1 MGDAYPILIAVG
13 VGSLVMLAGVAGGA
27 FLVISVVRN
36 THLIQRGGD
45 AGFPPGNAVAE
56 AENIRRQ
63 TPPPLPLRRFTPQE
77 REMAEMPMRAARQD
91 TTSRVERLIEHKK
104 NIAELRVALRIR
116 RAQTLTRWISGIL
129 ATVLFFSFIVA
140 NVAVG
145 WSAMALA
152 NKIAI
157 PVFALS
163 AGTFWAVRTME
174 ERAKKRE
181 RANGREGPGRALY
194 AKAARD
200 LKIEL
205 EAAEELRLLD
215 AAQLGLPVEDRQY
228 SYKDSIPSEL
238 DSLRKD
244 GRKYRRRHN
253 LAQTVIIIGS
263 LGGTSVTAL
272 ADTPAP
278 LKYWAMGI
286 TFAVGAAAGFTGYY
300 KWRERA
306 FYLQQ
311 TADDMERHAT
321 AFELGIYPYE
331 DPDESIRL
339 AKLAK
344 EIELLRVEQR
354 KREQQL
360 DQPHEGSAE
369 VV

>member
-1 MGDAYPILIAVG
+1 MDDAYPLLIAVG
-13 VGSLVMLAGVAGGA
+13 VGSLIMLTGVAGGV
-27 FLVISVVRN
+27 FLVISVLKNAHLVQHGGAPGDLPDN
-36 THLIQRGGD
+36 TAPEAPTSRRKALKSSPPSASSPLNSERSETPMQVTSGD
-45 AGFPPGNAVAE
+45 A
-56 AENIRRQ
+56 
-63 TPPPLPLRRFTPQE
+63 
-77 REMAEMPMRAARQD
+77 AARA
-91 TTSRVERLIEHKK
+91 ELLIKHKK
-104 NIAELRVALRIR
+104 DIAELRVALRIR
-116 RAQTLTRWISGIL
+116 SAQTLTRWVSGTL
-129 ATVLFFSFIVA
+129 AVVLLFAFIIA
-140 NVAVG
+140 NVAAG

-152 NKIAI
+152 NKITI
-157 PVFALS
+157 PVFVLS
-163 AGTFWAVRTME
+163 VGTFLAVNSAE
-174 ERAKKRE
+174 KRARSTHSGHQGG
-181 RANGREGPGRALY
+181 NLY
-194 AKAARD
+194 GKAARE

-205 EAAEELRLLD
+205 EAAEERRLLD

-228 SYKDSIPSEL
+228 SYKDSIPTEL
-238 DSLRKD
+238 DSLRRD

-253 LAQTVIIIGS
+253 LAQTIIILGS
-263 LGGTSVTAL
+263 LGGTAVTAL

-286 TFAVGAAAGFTGYY
+286 TFSVGAAAGFTGYY

-321 AFELGIYPYE
+321 AFELGIYPY
-331 DPDESIRL
+331 DDSDESTRL
-339 AKLAK
+339 SKLAK

>member
-1 MGDAYPILIAVG
+1 MEAAYPILAAVG
-13 VGSLVMLAGVAGGA
+13 LGSLIMLAGVSGGV
-27 FLVISVVRN
+27 FLVLAV
-36 THLIQRGGD
+36 QRSARPVQHEGD
-45 AGFPPGNAVAE
+45 SGALPADVTAE
-56 AENIRRQ
+56 APASRSQGPRLYLPRVIQ
-63 TPPPLPLRRFTPQE
+63 PLWRE
-77 REMAEMPMRAARQD
+77 RLGMMEVAPRDTAE
-91 TTSRVERLIEHKK
+91 RVDRLIEHKK
-104 NIAELRVALRIR
+104 GIAEIRVALRIR
-116 RAQTLTRWISGIL
+116 TAQTAIRWLSGTL
-129 ATVLFFSFIVA
+129 AVVLFFTFIVA

-157 PVFALS
+157 PTVVLS
-163 AGTFWAVRTME
+163 AGTFWAIRVIE
-174 ERAKKRE
+174 QRARGHYEKTARE
-181 RANGREGPGRALY
+181 
-194 AKAARD
+194 

-215 AAQLGLPVEDRQY
+215 AARLRLPVPDRQY
-228 SYKDSIPSEL
+228 SYKDSIPAEL
-238 DSLRKD
+238 EGLRKD
-244 GRKYRRRHN
+244 GRKYRRKHN
-253 LAQTVIIIGS
+253 TAQSVIILGS
-263 LGGTSVTAL
+263 LGATSVTAL

-286 TFAVGAAAGFTGYY
+286 TLSVGAAAGFTGYY

-311 TADDMERHAT
+311 TADDIEHHAT
-321 AFELGIYPYE
+321 AFDLGIYPY
-331 DPDESIRL
+331 DEGEEHVRL

-344 EIELLRVEQR
+344 EIEFLRVEQR

>member
-1 MGDAYPILIAVG
+1 M
-13 VGSLVMLAGVAGGA
+13 
-27 FLVISVVRN
+27 
-36 THLIQRGGD
+36 
-45 AGFPPGNAVAE
+45 E
-56 AENIRRQ
+56 AAPRD
-63 TPPPLPLRRFTPQE
+63 T
-77 REMAEMPMRAARQD
+77 AARA
-91 TTSRVERLIEHKK
+91 ERLIKHKK
-104 NIAELRVALRIR
+104 SIAELRVALRIR
-116 RAQTLTRWISGIL
+116 NTQTLTRWISGAL
-129 ATVLFFSFIVA
+129 AVVLLFSFIVA

-145 WSAMALA
+145 WSTIILA

-157 PVFALS
+157 PVFVLS
-163 AGTFWAVRTME
+163 AGTFCAIVYME
-174 ERAKKRE
+174 KEAKDR
-181 RANGREGPGRALY
+181 RMPNGQINLY
-194 AKAARD
+194 AKTARE

-228 SYKDSIPSEL
+228 SYKDSIPTEL

-253 LAQTVIIIGS
+253 LAQTIIILGS
-263 LGGTSVTAL
+263 LGGTAVTAL

-286 TFAVGAAAGFTGYY
+286 TFSVGAAAGFTGYY

-321 AFELGIYPYE
+321 AFELGIYPY
-331 DPDESIRL
+331 DDSDESARL

>member
-1 MGDAYPILIAVG
+1 MEAPQNTVDRVHALIG
-13 VGSLVMLAGVAGGA
+13 
-27 FLVISVVRN
+27 
-36 THLIQRGGD
+36 
-45 AGFPPGNAVAE
+45 
-56 AENIRRQ
+56 
-63 TPPPLPLRRFTPQE
+63 
-77 REMAEMPMRAARQD
+77 
-91 TTSRVERLIEHKK
+91 HKK
-104 NIAELRVALRIR
+104 TIAEIRVALRIR
-116 RAQTLTRWISGIL
+116 TIQTVVRWLSGTL
-129 ATVLFFSFIVA
+129 AVLLLFSFVIA

-145 WSAMALA
+145 WSTILLA

-157 PVFALS
+157 PVFLLS
-163 AGTFWAVRTME
+163 AGTCWSVISIE
-174 ERAKKRE
+174 EKAKEEAKAKSTGEAKKLYGQTARE
-181 RANGREGPGRALY
+181 
-194 AKAARD
+194 

-215 AAQLGLPVEDRQY
+215 AARLGLPVQDRQY
-228 SYKDSIPSEL
+228 SYKDAIPSEL

-244 GRKYRRRHN
+244 GRKYRRKHN
-253 LAQTVIIIGS
+253 VAQSVIILGS
-263 LGGTSVTAL
+263 LAGTAVSAL

-286 TFAVGAAAGFTGYY
+286 TLAVGAAAGFTGYY

-311 TADDMERHAT
+311 TADDIERHVA
-321 AFELGIYPYE
+321 AFELAIYPY
-331 DPDESIRL
+331 DDLDEPTRL

>member
-1 MGDAYPILIAVG
+1 MEV
-13 VGSLVMLAGVAGGA
+13 
-27 FLVISVVRN
+27 
-36 THLIQRGGD
+36 
-45 AGFPPGNAVAE
+45 
-56 AENIRRQ
+56 
-63 TPPPLPLRRFTPQE
+63 TPQD
-77 REMAEMPMRAARQD
+77 ATD
-91 TTSRVERLIEHKK
+91 RVNRLIRHKK
-104 NIAELRVALRIR
+104 EISEIRVALRIR
-116 RAQTLTRWISGIL
+116 TAQTVTRWLSGTI
-129 ATVLFFSFIVA
+129 AVVLLFAFVIA

-145 WSAMALA
+145 WSAIALA
-152 NKIAI
+152 NKVAI

-163 AGTFWAVRTME
+163 AGTFWAVHSME
-174 ERAKKRE
+174 ERAE
-181 RANGREGPGRALY
+181 GRY
-194 AKAARD
+194 AKKARE

-215 AAQLGLPVEDRQY
+215 AARLGLPVPDRQY
-228 SYKDSIPSEL
+228 SYKDSIPTEL
-238 DSLRKD
+238 DGLRRD
-244 GRKYRRRHN
+244 GRKYRRKHN
-253 LAQTVIIIGS
+253 VAQSVIIVGS
-263 LGGTSVTAL
+263 LGGTAVAAL

-278 LKYWAMGI
+278 LKYWTMGI

-311 TADDMERHAT
+311 TADDIERHT
-321 AFELGIYPYE
+321 AAFDLGIYPYD
-331 DPDESIRL
+331 DPDEHVRL

>member
-1 MGDAYPILIAVG
+1 M
-13 VGSLVMLAGVAGGA
+13 
-27 FLVISVVRN
+27 
-36 THLIQRGGD
+36 
-45 AGFPPGNAVAE
+45 
-56 AENIRRQ
+56 
-63 TPPPLPLRRFTPQE
+63 
-77 REMAEMPMRAARQD
+77 
-91 TTSRVERLIEHKK
+91 
-104 NIAELRVALRIR
+104 
-116 RAQTLTRWISGIL
+116 TRWLSGAL
-129 ATVLFFSFIVA
+129 AIVLLFAFVVA

-145 WSAMALA
+145 WSAIALA

-163 AGTFWAVRTME
+163 AGTFLAVRSME
-174 ERAKKRE
+174 QASKGHFKMTARE
-181 RANGREGPGRALY
+181 
-194 AKAARD
+194 

-215 AAQLGLPVEDRQY
+215 AARLGLPVPDRQY
-228 SYKDSIPSEL
+228 SYKDSIPAEL
-238 DSLRKD
+238 ESLRKD
-244 GRKYRRRHN
+244 GKKYRRKHN
-253 LAQTVIIIGS
+253 VAQSVIIVGS
-263 LGGTSVTAL
+263 LGGTAVSAL

-311 TADDMERHAT
+311 TADDIERHAT
-321 AFELGIYPYE
+321 AFDLGIYPYD
-331 DPDESIRL
+331 DPDEPTRL

>member
-1 MGDAYPILIAVG
+1 MTVE
-13 VGSLVMLAGVAGGA
+13 V
-27 FLVISVVRN
+27 
-36 THLIQRGGD
+36 
-45 AGFPPGNAVAE
+45 
-56 AENIRRQ
+56 
-63 TPPPLPLRRFTPQE
+63 TPQGT
-77 REMAEMPMRAARQD
+77 AAR
-91 TTSRVERLIEHKK
+91 VEALIRHKK
-104 NIAELRVALRIR
+104 HIAEIRAALRIR
-116 RAQTLTRWISGIL
+116 SLQTATRWISGTL
-129 ATVLFFSFIVA
+129 AVFLLFGFVIA

-145 WSAMALA
+145 WSSLALA
-152 NKIAI
+152 NKIAL
-157 PVFALS
+157 PVVVLS
-163 AGTFWAVRTME
+163 AGTFLAVGAME
-174 ERAKKRE
+174 EKAKGHYTKTARE
-181 RANGREGPGRALY
+181 
-194 AKAARD
+194 

-215 AAQLGLPVEDRQY
+215 AARLGLPVADRQY
-228 SYKDSIPSEL
+228 SYKDAIPAEL

-244 GRKYRRRHN
+244 GRKYRRKHN
-253 LAQTVIIIGS
+253 LAQSVIILGS
-263 LGGTSVTAL
+263 LAGTALSGL

-278 LKYWAMGI
+278 LKYWIMGI

-311 TADDMERHAT
+311 TADDIERHAT
-321 AFELGIYPYE
+321 AFELGIYPYD
-331 DPDESIRL
+331 DPDENDRL